1 MFEEGNEEKDIH
13 TEEGG
18 ERTEV
23 DKWDTKEDRER
34 NIEQER
40 ERNIEQERERNTD
53 NEREL
58 NTEEEK
64 EDIKETGSMDSMNRI
79 FSLLQGFA
87 FQDDRT
93 KLFPIILKA
102 GY

>member
-1 MFEEGNEEKDIH
+1 MFEEENEEKDIH

-23 DKWDTKEDRER
+23 DKWDTKEDK
-34 NIEQER
+34 
-40 ERNIEQERERNTD
+40 ERNTD
-53 NEREL
+53 NEREGNIKQERER

-64 EDIKETGSMDSMNRI
+64 EEDKGAGSMDSMNQI
-79 FSLLQGFA
+79 FSFLQGFA
-87 FQDDRT
+87 FQHHSISNDKP

-102 GY
+102 EY

>member
-1 MFEEGNEEKDIH
+1 MFEEENEEKDIH

-23 DKWDTKEDRER
+23 DKWDTKEDK
-34 NIEQER
+34 

-102 GY
+102 EY